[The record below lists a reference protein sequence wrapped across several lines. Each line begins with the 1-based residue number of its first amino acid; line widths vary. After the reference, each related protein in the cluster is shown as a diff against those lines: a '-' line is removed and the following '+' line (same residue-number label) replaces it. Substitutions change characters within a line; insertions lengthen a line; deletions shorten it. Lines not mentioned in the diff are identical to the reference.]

1 MNNKPYEYTGLE
13 IAIIGMAGRFP
24 MANNIKEFWNNISQG
39 RECITFFNK
48 DEIVGDGDLINNPNY
63 VRAKG
68 IIDNIEYFDNSF
80 FDYFPKEVEA
90 MDPQMRVF
98 HECLWEAFEDSG
110 HIPDRYPG
118 SIGIFAGATANF
130 QWIFSSLIDRSGDN
144 TEQVAASLFS
154 NRDYLCTR
162 LSYQFNL
169 KGPSVLVDT
178 ACSTS
183 LVAIHQAC
191 RALLTGECSVAVAG
205 GVTVTTPQKTG
216 YLYQPGMITSSDGH
230 CRPFDKDA
238 KGTVPGEGVGV
249 VVLKPLKKAIAD
261 GDNIHAIIKGSALN
275 NDGNEK
281 IGFTAPS
288 VDGQEQ
294 VIKKAHLFSKV
305 KPNTISYI
313 ETHGTGTNLGDPI
326 EIEALN
332 LAFKDIP
339 KHSCKIGSVK
349 SNIGHLDSAAGV
361 ASLIKTVLA
370 LKNKMLPPSINY
382 QKPNPK
388 INFENSPFI
397 VNTELIRW
405 KSDHTPL
412 RAGVSSFGVGGTNA
426 HVILEEYISPVEKET
441 EKESNN
447 TYLLTLSAKTQLALD
462 EATQNLKSYLNQNEC
477 ELKNVAYTLQV
488 GRKQFP
494 YRRTLVCNSI
504 DEASKLLDQ
513 QQFTS
518 GVENENN
525 KLLYLFSA
533 NIFGRNTL
541 AYNLYENEPLLKTN
555 FDKCFTICNNILDYN
570 IKDHVFPNDN
580 YNDVNAGV
588 EKDTLSTFI
597 IKYSLANT
605 WLEYGIKPYA
615 MAGSHIGGFVVG
627 CLAQVF
633 SLEEILPVIAKY
645 AKLLQTLANIDELPF
660 LCDNKEKTYIIPDK
674 YLLLI
679 REIFNNERN
688 IKTLKT
694 TEIDNSVLILI
705 KELIQTISKTKL
717 SQPKI
722 AFYSCTTSDWI
733 TNEEAVNNKY
743 WVDLLI
749 NNLTYKNN
757 FQRITDSKN
766 HLFLEIGTLGNLSL
780 QIRNDFKGIILETLF
795 SDIETGTKE
804 YYTKLG
810 WLWLNNININ
820 WEKFNEQ
827 RKGKKITLPTY
838 PFQRKH
844 FPINNELFSKL
855 PQSGKEFSIT
865 SEKNHHNIKEH
876 DIIHDWFYT
885 PLWKESSL
893 NVISPNS
900 LQDDSII
907 FYNENEL
914 SKSFINSFLVE
925 YPNTCTIKNTG
936 KYEKIGEKA
945 FNLNIENYDDF
956 VQVFKNLNLK
966 KNFNIITLFNTY
978 SIRDHK
984 LQNSDGIKQS
994 SFYSFLYIAK
1004 AIGSLQLNQPV
1015 GLYNISNNMCNVINN
1030 EGTDFEKS
1038 LSLGICSVIE
1048 NEFPNI
1054 VCKTIDFDQDEY
1066 LQINNNSLIDCLINE
1081 ICNPEKIKIVALRQ
1095 SKRFIRDVKKLNI
1108 DNHNSIR
1115 LKNNGV
1121 YVITGGLGGIGLTI
1135 CEHLA
1140 QKSGC
1145 TFVLTTRSAFPE
1157 RKEWDAILVNKNSTD
1172 KITFK
1177 INALKKIE
1185 QSGSKVL
1192 INKCDV
1198 SNYQDMK
1205 LMFEN
1210 IKKEHGSING
1220 VIHSAGIA
1228 DGGLI
1233 RARTKD
1239 LSEKVLSPKFEGTL
1253 ILDEL
1258 IDKNEC
1264 DFIVLFSSLASIE
1277 AHIGEVAY
1285 CAGNTFLDYY
1295 ANYKNCNSKVHYL
1308 SINWD
1313 GWNEVG
1319 MAVDSA
1325 KDLAEKF
1332 NLKNNNNLKD
1342 IAIKPVQGKQIFDI
1356 AFSSKLSQI
1365 AISSKSLIGNKENT
1379 TEPNK
1384 KAEIQ
1389 SHETEKQLTHFYF
1402 NKVVTN
1408 NNATVTYYA
1417 TLSLKNCWVLKE
1429 HIIKNIHIFPGTGYI
1444 DIVYQAFVDL
1454 TKSYVNEINDLV
1466 FLNPLTIN
1474 ENEEKNVS
1482 VILKKSNKYFDF
1494 KIISTNRQ
1502 SNNSPI
1508 IHATGKIKKLNP
1520 GQNEQEKFN
1529 IQNIID
1535 AYKLKENDINSSNY
1549 IEFGKRWQ
1557 NLEKVYTSQ
1566 NTGLVKLKLSA
1577 NFENDIKDTK
1587 LHPALL
1593 DCASGFMIDYIEG
1606 NYIPYSY
1613 HSIKIFKRIPA
1624 EMHSFIQVDKRSR
1637 GSVSFSGSIFD
1648 YSGDEIIRV
1657 KDYALK
1663 EISEKGEFVENHNN
1677 YALHSNQLGLID
1689 NLTFKITSRRII
1701 ACNEIEIEVYYTGM
1715 NFKDVLLALN
1725 LIPGQTLEEV
1735 CEEIGA
1741 ECSGKVISIGK
1752 DITQFKVGDEVFA
1765 MAPACFSQFITVKED
1780 FVRKKPGHLSLKE
1793 SATLLCA
1800 YTTAYYS
1807 LVKLGRLRKDE
1818 KVLIHSAAGG
1828 VGLAAVGIAQHIG
1841 AEIIATTGTK
1851 EKKDF
1856 LYSQGLQKV
1865 MDSRSSLYLKELKSK
1880 DIEIDV
1886 LLNSLGGGDFLDANL
1901 SVLGT
1906 YGRYLDI
1913 GKRDIAEHKALN
1925 LGYFEKSLSYFA
1937 ISLGT
1942 DNPMLSEVI
1951 DEIIELIKQKKIKS
1965 IPYSEFRIDNIHQA
1979 FDFMSKAKHIG
1990 KLIIAHKDDN
2000 GNTILTKEK
2009 LKTLAN
2015 QHKINAN
2022 NETKSKKSYSESDKH
2037 LNTDYSNNQLVNNEN
2052 TVNVQDAKKEQIKE
2066 NLIRIFNDILGNI
2079 NMNPEDDFFDIG
2091 IESLTLVQM
2100 HTRINEL
2107 YKNVVSVQD
2116 LFSASSVN
2124 RLTDRIFSK
2133 LNPEQN
2139 IGNSGNLIDF

>member
-1 MNNKPYEYTGLE
+1 MNNKTYEYTGLE

-24 MANNIKEFWNNISQG
+24 MASNVKEFWNNISQG

-48 DEIVGDGDLINNPNY
+48 DEIVGDGDLISNPNY

-68 IIDNIEYFDNSF
+68 IIDNIEYFDDSF
-80 FDYFPKEVEA
+80 FEYFPKEVEV

-110 HIPDRYPG
+110 HIPDLYPG

-130 QWIFSSLIDRSGDN
+130 QWVFSTLIDKSDSTR
-144 TEQVAASLFS
+144 QVAASLFS

-169 KGPSVLVDT
+169 KGPSVFVDT

-191 RALLTGECSVAVAG
+191 RSLLTGECTIAVAG
-205 GVTVTTPQKTG
+205 GVTVVPPQKKG
-216 YLYQPGMITSSDGH
+216 YLYQQGMISSPDGH

-238 KGTVPGEGVGV
+238 KGIVPGEGAGV
-249 VVLKPLKKAIAD
+249 VVLKPLKKAILD

-294 VIKKAHLFSKV
+294 VIRKAHLFSKV
-305 KPNTISYI
+305 KPETISYI

-332 LAFKDIP
+332 LAFKGVP

-388 INFENSPFI
+388 INFENSPFT
-397 VNTELIRW
+397 VNTELIQW

-426 HVILEEYISPVEKET
+426 HAILEEYIPPVEKKT

-462 EATQNLKSYLNQNEC
+462 EATQNLKSYLSQNEC
-477 ELKNVAYTLQV
+477 ELKNVAFTLQV
-488 GRKQFP
+488 GRKKFP
-494 YRRTLVCNSI
+494 YRKALICNST
-504 DEASKLLDQ
+504 DEALELLNQ
-513 QQFTS
+513 QQFIYTAT
-518 GVENENN
+518 ENENN
-525 KLLYLFSA
+525 KLLFLFSED
-533 NIFGRNTL
+533 IFGRKLL
-541 AYNLYENEPLLKTN
+541 AYSLYENEPLLKTN
-555 FDKCFTICNNILDYN
+555 FDKCFSICNNILDYN

-580 YNDVNAGV
+580 DDAVYAGV
-588 EKDTLSTFI
+588 EKDILSTFI
-597 IKYSLANT
+597 VKYSLANT
-605 WLEYGIKPYA
+605 WIGCDIIPYA
-615 MAGSHIGGFVVG
+615 MVGSHIGGFVVG

-633 SLEEILPVIAKY
+633 SLEEILPVIVKY
-645 AKLLQTLANIDELPF
+645 AKLLQILANSYELPF

-674 YLLLI
+674 YSLLI
-679 REIFNNERN
+679 REAFSNEQN

-705 KELIQTISKTKL
+705 KELVQTISKTKL

-757 FQRITDSKN
+757 FKRITDSKN
-766 HLFLEIGTLGNLSL
+766 HLFLEIGSLGNLSI
-780 QIRNDFKGIILETLF
+780 QIKNDFKSIILETLF
-795 SDIETGTKE
+795 SDIETSTKE

-827 RKGKKITLPTY
+827 RKRKKITLPTY

-844 FPINNELFSKL
+844 FPINNELLSKL
-855 PQSGKEFSIT
+855 PNGKDFSII
-865 SEKNHHNIKEH
+865 SEKSHYNKEH

-885 PLWKESSL
+885 PFWKESSP
-893 NVISPNS
+893 NVIPPNS
-900 LQDDSII
+900 LQNDNII

-914 SKSFINSFLVE
+914 SKSFVSSFLSK
-925 YPNTCTIKNTG
+925 YPNTFIVKNTG
-936 KYEKIGEKA
+936 KYAKIGEKV

-956 VQVFKNLNLK
+956 VQVFRNFDLKN
-966 KNFNIITLFNTY
+966 NFNIITLFNTY
-978 SIRDHK
+978 SIKDHK
-984 LQNSDGIKQS
+984 LQNADEIKQS

-1004 AIGSLQLNQPV
+1004 AIGSLQLNQPI
-1015 GLYNISNNMCNVINN
+1015 GLFNISNNMCNVSSN

-1038 LSLGICSVIE
+1038 LSLGTCSVIE

-1054 VCKTIDFDQDEY
+1054 ACKAIDFEQNEY
-1066 LQINNNSLIDCLINE
+1066 FQAKNNSLIDRLTDEIN
-1081 ICNPEKIKIVALRQ
+1081 NPERTKIVALRQ
-1095 SKRFIRDVKKLNI
+1095 GKRFIRDIEKINI
-1108 DNHNSIR
+1108 DKHNEIK
-1115 LKNNGV
+1115 LKDNGV
-1121 YVITGGLGGIGLTI
+1121 YLITGGLGGIGLTI

-1140 QKSGC
+1140 QKSRC
-1145 TFVLTTRSAFPE
+1145 TFVLTTRSTFPE
-1157 RKEWDAILVNKNSTD
+1157 RKEWDTILVDENSND
-1172 KITFK
+1172 KLRFK
-1177 INALKKIE
+1177 IKALKKIE

-1205 LMFEN
+1205 MMLEN
-1210 IKKEHGSING
+1210 IKKEHGAIKG
-1220 VIHSAGIA
+1220 VIHSAGVA

-1239 LSEKVLSPKFEGTL
+1239 LSEKVLYPKFEGTL
-1253 ILDEL
+1253 VLDEL
-1258 IDKNEC
+1258 INKNEC
-1264 DFIVLFSSLASIE
+1264 DFIILFSSLASIE
-1277 AHIGEVAY
+1277 AHVGEVAY

-1295 ANYKNCNSKVHYL
+1295 ANYKNCNSKVRYL

-1325 KDLAEKF
+1325 KDLAEKL

-1365 AISSKSLIGNKENT
+1365 AISSKGLIGNKENT
-1379 TEPNK
+1379 TETNK

-1389 SHETEKQLTHFYF
+1389 NHETEKQLTHFYF

-1417 TLSLKNCWVLKE
+1417 TLSLKNCWILKE
-1429 HIIKNIHIFPGTGYI
+1429 HIIQNIHIFPGTGYI

-1474 ENEEKNVS
+1474 ENEEKHVS
-1482 VILKKSNKYFDF
+1482 VILKKSNKQFDF

-1508 IHATGKIKKLNP
+1508 IHATGKIKKLNLE
-1520 GQNEQEKFN
+1520 QNEQEKFS
-1529 IQNIID
+1529 IQNLID
-1535 AYKLKENDINSSNY
+1535 TNKLEEKELSSSNY
-1549 IEFGKRWQ
+1549 IEFGERWQ
-1557 NLEKVYTSQ
+1557 NLEKVYVSQ
-1566 NTGLVKLKLSA
+1566 NTGLAKLKLST
-1577 NFENDIKDTK
+1577 NFENDIKDTR

-1613 HSIKIFKRIPA
+1613 HSIKIFRRIPA
-1624 EMHSFIQVDKRSR
+1624 EIHSFIQVNKSSRS
-1637 GSVSFSGSIFD
+1637 SVNFSGSIFD
-1648 YSGDEIIRV
+1648 YYGNEIIRV

-1663 EISEKGEFVENHNN
+1663 EISEKGEPLEDNTTYV
-1677 YALHSNQLGLID
+1677 LHSNYLGIID
-1689 NLTFKITSRRII
+1689 NLTFKTTNRKII
-1701 ACNEIEIEVYYTGM
+1701 ACNEVEIEVHYTGM

-1752 DITQFKVGDEVFA
+1752 DITRVKVGDEVLA
-1765 MAPACFSQFITVKED
+1765 MAPACFSQFVNVTED
-1780 FVRKKPGHLSLKE
+1780 FVRKKPEHLSLKE
-1793 SATLLCA
+1793 AATLLCA

-1807 LVKLGRLRKDE
+1807 LVKLGRLKRDE
-1818 KVLIHSAAGG
+1818 KILIHSAAGG

-1851 EKKDF
+1851 EKRDF
-1856 LYSQGLQKV
+1856 LYSQGIQQV
-1865 MDSRSSLYLKELKSK
+1865 MDSRSSLYLKELKSR
-1880 DIEIDV
+1880 DVEIDV

-2009 LKTLAN
+2009 LKTIAN

-2022 NETKSKKSYSESDKH
+2022 SGTKSKKSYSESDKH
-2037 LNTDYSNNQLVNNEN
+2037 LNTDFSNNQLADNGN
-2052 TVNVQDAKKEQIKE
+2052 TVVIQGAKKEQIKE
-2066 NLIRIFNDILGNI
+2066 NLINIFNDILGDINI
-2079 NMNPEDDFFDIG
+2079 NPEDDFFDIG

-2107 YKNVVSVQD
+2107 YKNVLSVQD
-2116 LFSASSVN
+2116 LFSSSSVN
-2124 RLTDRIFSK
+2124 RLTDLIFSK

-2139 IGNSGNLIDF
+2139 IDNSGNLIDF